1 MIVNESALNLI
12 NSPVRK
18 IGAELSRTYR
28 LSEYAWGTE
37 YYRFDEKLIKFSIER
52 IGDETKFF
60 GFGVCQKLNF
70 HIRDP
75 LAYPYIQAGQWVDID
90 MYPADNKVDVSWI
103 GAEYGSGNYC
113 ITEVHKD
120 ENNGELSITAYDVI
134 YQTSQHYYSEVVEL
148 YDINTYSLQD
158 SITYNEETASYEVDG
173 NTTELTLRD
182 IADACL
188 GLLGGFIEI
197 DESLEE
203 AFSLSG
209 NFNLEGSE
217 TIRDI
222 LDDIAEATQT
232 IYYVK
237 EGRVVYF
244 RRLDRD
250 GEPVYTIDKSKYFTL
265 DSKTNRRLG
274 KLVSATSLGDNLAVE
289 TDATGTTQYIRDNFF
304 WDLRDDRETLLQ
316 NGFELVKGLTYNQF
330 DCDWRGNWLL
340 EPGDKI
346 GLVTKDDEVVY
357 SYLIND
363 TITYDGS
370 YSQRTKWEYAASD
383 TDEAD
388 NPANLGDAL
397 KKTYATVDKVNKEI
411 DIVASLSKENEEAIS
426 SIRLTTDSI
435 TSSVESVESVVNSL
449 TQQMEEL
456 TKRVETIVTP
466 EDLQIQIKEVLQNG
480 ITEVTTTTGF
490 TFNQD
495 GLNVS
500 KTGSE
505 MNTTITEDGMIVS
518 RETTPMLV
526 ANNEGV
532 EAINLKASTYLI
544 IGLNSRFEDYD
555 NKTRTGCFWIG
566 G

>member
-1 MIVNESALNLI
+1 M
-12 NSPVRK
+12 
-18 IGAELSRTYR
+18 
-28 LSEYAWGTE
+28 
-37 YYRFDEKLIKFSIER
+37 
-52 IGDETKFF
+52 
-60 GFGVCQKLNF
+60 
-70 HIRDP
+70 
-75 LAYPYIQAGQWVDID
+75 
-90 MYPADNKVDVSWI
+90 
-103 GAEYGSGNYC
+103 
-113 ITEVHKD
+113 
-120 ENNGELSITAYDVI
+120 
-134 YQTSQHYYSEVVEL
+134 
-148 YDINTYSLQD
+148 
-158 SITYNEETASYEVDG
+158 
-173 NTTELTLRD
+173 
-182 IADACL
+182 
-188 GLLGGFIEI
+188 
-197 DESLEE
+197 
-203 AFSLSG
+203 
-209 NFNLEGSE
+209 
-217 TIRDI
+217 
-222 LDDIAEATQT
+222 
-232 IYYVK
+232 
-237 EGRVVYF
+237 
-244 RRLDRD
+244 
-250 GEPVYTIDKSKYFTL
+250 
-265 DSKTNRRLG
+265 G

-289 TDATGTTQYIRDNFF
+289 TDTTGTTQYIRDNFF

-330 DCDWRGNWLL
+330 DCSWRGNWLL

-397 KKTYATVDKVNKEI
+397 KKTYATVDKVDKEI

-426 SIRLTTDSI
+426 SIKLTTDSI

-505 MNTTITEDGMIVS
+505 MTTTITEDGMIVS
-518 RETTPMLV
+518 RENTPMLV

-532 EAINLKASTYLI
+532 EAINLKASTYLV